1 MSGGVR
7 RAATVIRQLESQSAA
22 FVFVGGN
29 AGGISRQDEMKI
41 ETAAEAARSLKGPYS
56 FEKEEA
62 ALGPGMLLELKTLTD
77 GNLFCS
83 ALQSSQT
90 NTMPERLASGN
101 VSFGSAS
108 VAPESLALPLGE
120 QPRTAEAAVS
130 DLLSFAPNS
139 YPVLIT
145 DADEQGA
152 RFIAERYPALRVV
165 VYRSASDS
173 PSDRIMVGN
182 TALVTTGRHGKNA
195 IALTLEDGKV
205 TGYNVMQ
212 LGPDVPD
219 DPAISRIYLRYLQ
232 RVASENLLSQEPRE
246 KTGRF
251 IGSKACKSCHETA
264 YNVWASSGHAHALN
278 DLDRQHHGRDPD
290 CVGCHVVGLN
300 SIYGFKGETRTPKLA
315 NVGCESC
322 HGPSRTHSISPYKFH
337 LPKVKAKQ
345 CVTCHT
351 TDNSP
356 GFDFAPYWAKIK
368 H

>member
-1 MSGGVR
+1 MLGWYVPEVLGVGY
-7 RAATVIRQLESQSAA
+7 AYVSQALNGQMLLSAMALLVLLKVIATATCYSS
-22 FVFVGGN
+22 GN

-219 DPAISRIYLRYLQ
+219 DPAISRIYLRY
-232 RVASENLLSQEPRE
+232 RNLYFL
-246 KTGRF
+246 GM
-251 IGSKACKSCHETA
+251 
-264 YNVWASSGHAHALN
+264 AH
-278 DLDRQHHGRDPD
+278 G
-290 CVGCHVVGLN
+290 VVGFLLYLVVPDTI
-300 SIYGFKGETRTPKLA
+300 SHHLSVGPKWF
-315 NVGCESC
+315 SM
-322 HGPSRTHSISPYKFH
+322 
-337 LPKVKAKQ
+337 
-345 CVTCHT
+345 
-351 TDNSP
+351 
-356 GFDFAPYWAKIK
+356 
-368 H
+368 